1 MARLQLISSM
11 GHMHPVH
18 LASIDLNLLVVFDAL
33 LAEGSVTRAAARVGL
48 SQSAM
53 SHALGRLRTL
63 IDDPVLVRTPKGMI
77 PTPRAQELAG
87 PIREA
92 LAKIEATVAR
102 SPRFD
107 PATARRSFSVAT
119 VDYVELILLPR
130 LVHKLFTDAPF
141 VDLIARPYDNDMW
154 SSMETGKVDLA
165 IGLLPTVPAGFYRQR
180 LIEEHYM
187 CVVRRDHPVVR
198 SKLTLKMYASL
209 PHALIS
215 PRGDG
220 GGRVDEVLAQQGLS
234 RRVALQIPH
243 FLVAAHIVAQT
254 DLVLTV
260 PARIA
265 RVFADMEALRVMKPP
280 VELGGFSLDQVWHE
294 RQAKDPAHM
303 WLRGIFAEIAR
314 DS

>member
-1 MARLQLISSM
+1 
-11 GHMHPVH
+11 MHSVH

-53 SHALGRLRTL
+53 SHALGRLRAL
-63 IDDPVLVRTPKGMI
+63 IDDPVLVRTPRGMI

-92 LAKIEATVAR
+92 LAQIEATVAR

-130 LVHKLFTDAPF
+130 LVQKLFADAPF
-141 VDLIARPYDNDMW
+141 VDLVARPYDSDMW
-154 SSMETGKVDLA
+154 GSMETGKVDLA
-165 IGLLPTVPAGFYRQR
+165 IGMFPTVPAGFYRQR
-180 LIEEHYM
+180 LLEEHYT

-198 SKLTLKMYASL
+198 SKLTLKMYTSL

-220 GGRVDEVLAQQGLS
+220 GGRVDEVLAEQGLS

-265 RVFADMEALRVMKPP
+265 QVFADMEALRVMKPP

-303 WLRGIFAEIAR
+303 WLRGIFAELAR
-314 DS
+314 DT

>member
-1 MARLQLISSM
+1 
-11 GHMHPVH
+11 MHPLH

-53 SHALGRLRTL
+53 SHALGRLRAL
-63 IDDPVLVRTPKGMI
+63 IDDPILVRTARGMI
-77 PTPRAQELAG
+77 PTPRAQELIG
-87 PIREA
+87 PIRAA
-92 LAKIEATVAR
+92 LAQIETTVAR
-102 SPRFD
+102 PARFD
-107 PATARRSFSVAT
+107 AATARRSFALAT

-130 LVHKLFTDAPF
+130 LVQKLFSDAPN
-141 VDLIARPYDNDMW
+141 VDLIARPYDSEMFG
-154 SSMETGKVDLA
+154 SMETGKIDLA
-165 IGLLPTVPAGFYRQR
+165 IGLFPSVPAGFYRQR
-180 LIEEHYM
+180 LLEETYL

-198 SKLTLKMYASL
+198 SKLTLRAYASL

-215 PRGDG
+215 PRGEG
-220 GGRVDEVLAQQGLS
+220 GGRVDEVLAEHGLT

-243 FLVAAHIVAQT
+243 FLVAPLIVAQT

-265 RVFADMEALRVMKPP
+265 RAFAEMEALRIMKPP

-294 RQAKDPAHM
+294 RQAKDPAHA
-303 WLRGIFAEIAR
+303 WLRGLFAEIAR
-314 DS
+314 EC